1 LEVIDIVFYY
11 KTHSKQMLL
20 AVSSLE
26 KQKLILGYTW
36 LKDHN
41 PKVNWKK
48 EEVHMT
54 WYLPQ
59 CKGYCTLWRKQTLK
73 KRQEVQALQHCQT
86 GPSPLLDEEK
96 KKLKALYRTNG

>member
-1 LEVIDIVFYY
+1 
-11 KTHSKQMLL
+11 MLL

-41 PKVNWKK
+41 SKVDWEK
-48 EEVHMT
+48 EEVHIM
-54 WYLPQ
+54 Q
-59 CKGYCTLWRKQTLK
+59 CPPRCERYCILQREQTLK

-86 GPSPLLDEEK
+86 RPFLLLDKEEEE
-96 KKLKALYRTNG
+96 LKALHGTNG